1 MLIHMLPLVL
11 AMSGQAAPPSAP
23 PRVTQVTP
31 ATPQAQAREV
41 KPQGRAP
48 RKLYDDAADA
58 KAKIADALKAAV
70 ADDIRVLINWG
81 ANDDENCTK
90 FQQSLRGMPMN
101 ETQQQVSLKL
111 SNEYRQVFV
120 DVGHLDKNQDV
131 AASYQASL
139 AAGALPHFT
148 ILDKTGKVLDQK
160 SARDLAA
167 DNDPAK
173 YDTEKVLALL
183 VKNQV
188 PPTDSAPL
196 FAAALKQA
204 KAENKD
210 VFLWFSAPW

>member
-1 MLIHMLPLVL
+1 MLIHILPLVL
-11 AMSGQAAPPSAP
+11 AMSGPAAPQSP
-23 PRVTQVTP
+23 P
-31 ATPQAQAREV
+31 PQAQQV
-41 KPQGRAP
+41 AP
-48 RKLYDDAADA
+48 ATAAQRPARKLYDESADA

-90 FQQSLRGMPMN
+90 FPQALRGNPMS

-111 SNEYRQVFV
+111 SNEYKQVYV
-120 DVGHLDKNQDV
+120 DVGHLDKNQDL
-131 AASYQASL
+131 AKAYQANL
-139 AAGALPHFT
+139 AAGSLPHFT
-148 ILDKTGKVLDQK
+148 ILDNAGKVLDQR
-160 SARDLAA
+160 SAHDFAA
-167 DNDPAK
+167 DSDPAK
-173 YDTEKVLALL
+173 IDPEKILALL